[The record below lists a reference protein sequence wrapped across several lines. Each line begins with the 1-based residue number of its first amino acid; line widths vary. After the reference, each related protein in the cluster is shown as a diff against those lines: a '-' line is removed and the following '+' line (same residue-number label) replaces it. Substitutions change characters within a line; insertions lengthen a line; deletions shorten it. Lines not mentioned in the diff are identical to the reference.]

1 MGRKKK
7 KKQDYINFLPLTG
20 CSNENLQIK
29 YDSDL
34 IGDFFFLAKKK
45 KKKKEQNIATVALAL
60 NSASGISLF
69 PLQYGL
75 VPTPVRSQRVVDPQ
89 IGNELS
95 STLGKEGS

>member
-1 MGRKKK
+1 MVSVWGEKKK

-45 KKKKEQNIATVALAL
+45 KKKRTEYCH
-60 NSASGISLF
+60 SS
-69 PLQYGL
+69 
-75 VPTPVRSQRVVDPQ
+75 
-89 IGNELS
+89 IG
-95 STLGKEGS
+95 T